1 MADRDAIQAQLAQLK
16 AVFLAQVGERL
27 AELDRAWA
35 SGDLAEVHRLA
46 HKLAGTSGTFGVA
59 EVSSLARRLEHH
71 LAPAREGL
79 ELPEGTREAAL
90 ELLEQLRGAASGG
103 ESA

>member
-16 AVFLAQVGERL
+16 VAFLAQVGERL

-35 SGDLAEVHRLA
+35 GGDLPEVHRLA
-46 HKLAGTSGTFGVA
+46 HKLAGTAGTFGVV
-59 EVSSLARRLEHH
+59 EISTLARNLEHQ

-79 ELPEGTREAAL
+79 ELPAGAREAAL
-90 ELLEQLRGAASGG
+90 DLLTQLRGAASGG